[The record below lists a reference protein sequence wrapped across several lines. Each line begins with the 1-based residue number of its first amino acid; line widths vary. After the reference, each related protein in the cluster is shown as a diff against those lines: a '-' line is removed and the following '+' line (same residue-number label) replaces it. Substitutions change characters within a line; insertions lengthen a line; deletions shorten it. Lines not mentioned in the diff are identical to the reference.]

1 MNIDIITLVLL
12 LIAIVKGLKR
22 GIIVAVFSLIGLIVG
37 LAAALKLSVLVAAYL
52 EGSLSVSTKWLP
64 VISFVL
70 VFVIVV
76 IIIRLIAN
84 LIQASVELAWL
95 GWVNKIGGAAFY
107 IIIYLLSYSVI
118 LFFLVQSGLI
128 NKKTVTES
136 VTYNYIE
143 PWGPWVMNSIGGFVP
158 VFKDMFKELQL
169 FFENLAQKISH

>member
-1 MNIDIITLVLL
+1 MIIDIITLVLL

-70 VFVIVV
+70 VFVVVV
-76 IIIRLIAN
+76 IVIRLVAN
-84 LIQASVELAWL
+84 LIQASVEMAWL
-95 GWVNKIGGAAFY
+95 GGVNKIGGAVLY
-107 IIIYLLSYSVI
+107 IIIYFLSYSVL
-118 LFFLVQSGLI
+118 LFFLVHSGLI
-128 NKKTVTES
+128 SKKTVIES

-143 PWGPWVMNSIGGFVP
+143 PWGPWVMNRIGGFVP
-158 VFKDMFKELQL
+158 MFKDMFKELQL